1 MYTIAGLVTVYLH
14 IKLYPITIIDSD
26 VDESVKVLERQKICD
41 KITKKRKE
49 KGSKKNTNF

>member
-1 MYTIAGLVTVYLH
+1 MDWILPMYTIAGLVTAYLH

-41 KITKKRKE
+41 QCVK
-49 KGSKKNTNF
+49 